1 MDRRKD
7 DGPIGTASIA
17 QESHRSNE
25 VRERTTNEAD
35 RSVAAAEAQS
45 GSAEGAPATRADSID
60 APLESKSVLL
70 GDYSADSRM
79 LLISAIACVV
89 GGLGAVL
96 AWTLDRL
103 ILLATNLFYFHRWS
117 FLPAEAM
124 NHPRSWFALFAPAVG
139 GLLVGVIAR
148 YLSPA
153 VRGHG
158 MPEAVEAVV
167 FGGAKV
173 KPRVA
178 FLKPIATA
186 ISIGSG
192 GPFGA
197 EGPVIATGGATGSL
211 IAQFLPVTEA
221 ERTVL
226 MVCGAAAGMA
236 AAFACPMS
244 AVLLAVE
251 LLLFE
256 WRPRSL
262 VPVAIACATAGALR
276 RLMLGPGPMFPMS
289 YTTAPIGHQSMLG
302 AVFLGLICAFVAVGL
317 SQAIHFVEK
326 LYEKLPIHWM
336 WYPVIGGLFV
346 GAGGLLFPQALGTG
360 YGVVGQFVND
370 DFTWRL
376 IVGVLV
382 VKVLVWIISLSSNT
396 AGGILAPLLMIGGAL
411 GAAFSHLLPQ
421 LPPGGWAVVGMTAL
435 LAAAIGAPLTSAML
449 AVELT
454 HNGGLLLPVLLACTT
469 GYAISVLLQRR
480 SMLTAGLVRGGRHL
494 SREYGVDPLEMMTVH
509 EAMHTSV
516 YALPQ
521 HATRA
526 DAVTWLKSMN
536 DRGAQAWGH
545 WQRIFPVVSSDGA
558 LVGLLTR
565 TQMIGAAEGLD
576 PVRNAEQMALP
587 LREYG
592 IPKPVALSS
601 TQTLRAAAEQMGTT
615 GLTAYPVVDHTGK
628 FAGILN
634 VSDLLQAR
642 VHTVEREGKRARV
655 LQVRWPFSKPLRAAE

>member
-1 MDRRKD
+1 MDRHETD
-7 DGPIGTASIA
+7 STSPNAALDQTPISP
-17 QESHRSNE
+17 QL
-25 VRERTTNEAD
+25 
-35 RSVAAAEAQS
+35 AEMAS
-45 GSAEGAPATRADSID
+45 GSAEASPQTSADSVD
-60 APLESKSVLL
+60 TPLAAKTALL

-79 LLISAIACVV
+79 LLVSVIASVI
-89 GGLGAVL
+89 GGLSAVL
-96 AWTLDRL
+96 AWVLIRL
-103 ILLATNLFYFHRWS
+103 IGLATNLFYFHRWS
-117 FLPAEAM
+117 FLEVDPGD
-124 NHPRSWFALFAPAVG
+124 HPRSWFAVFAPAVG

-153 VRGHG
+153 IRGHG

-192 GPFGA
+192 GPFGS
-197 EGPVIATGGATGSL
+197 EGPVIASGGATGSL

-236 AAFACPMS
+236 AAFACPLS

-262 VPVAIACATAGALR
+262 VPVAFACATAGALR
-276 RLMLGPGPMFPMS
+276 RLLLGPGPIYPMP
-289 YTTAPIGHQSMLG
+289 YTTAIVHHQSMLG
-302 AVFLGLICAFVAVGL
+302 ALFLGLLCAFVAVGL
-317 SQAIHFVEK
+317 SQAIHWVET

-336 WYPVIGGLFV
+336 WYPAIGGIFV
-346 GAGGLLFPQALGTG
+346 GLGGLIFPHALGTG
-360 YGVVGQFVND
+360 SEVVAKFVND
-370 DFTWRL
+370 DFTWKL
-376 IVGVLV
+376 IAAVLV
-382 VKVLVWIISLSSNT
+382 IKVLIWIISLSSNT
-396 AGGILAPLLMIGGAL
+396 AGGILTPLLMIGGAL

-435 LAAAIGAPLTSAML
+435 LASAIGAPLTSAML

-469 GYAISVLLQRR
+469 GYAVSVLLQKR
-480 SMLTAGLVRGGRHL
+480 SLLTAGLVRHGRHL
-494 SREYGVDPLEMMTVH
+494 SREYGVDPLELMSVQ

-516 YALPQ
+516 YALPPG
-521 HATRA
+521 ATRL
-526 DAVTWLKSMN
+526 DALTWLRKMN
-536 DRGAQAWGH
+536 ERGSDAWSH
-545 WQRIFPVVSSDGA
+545 WQRIFPVLDDTGR
-558 LVGLLTR
+558 LTGLLTR
-565 TQMIGAAEGLD
+565 RQMIMAAEGLKPGKND
-576 PVRNAEQMALP
+576 EQL
-587 LREYG
+587 
-592 IPKPVALSS
+592 ALSLRDYGVPQPVTIS
-601 TQTLRAAAEQMGTT
+601 TGATLRAAAEQMGST
-615 GLTAYPVVDHTGK
+615 GHTAYPVVDGDGK

-642 VHTVEREGKRARV
+642 VHTVEREEKRARV
-655 LQVRWPFSKPLRAAE
+655 LRVRWPFSQTDAAVRRS

>member
-1 MDRRKD
+1 MDGETPETGGRSISSSPGIAPPASEQQTT
-7 DGPIGTASIA
+7 DGPSIP
-17 QESHRSNE
+17 QS
-25 VRERTTNEAD
+25 EA
-35 RSVAAAEAQS
+35 VS
-45 GSAEGAPATRADSID
+45 GSGESSAATRADSAD
-60 APLESKSVLL
+60 APLASKSALL
-70 GDYSADSRM
+70 GDYSANSRM
-79 LLISAIACVV
+79 LLISAIAVVV

-96 AWTLDRL
+96 AWVIERL
-103 ILLATNLFYFHRWS
+103 IQLSTNLFYFHRWS
-117 FLPAEAM
+117 FQPAIAA
-124 NHPRSWFALFAPAVG
+124 NHPHGWFPFFAPIVG
-139 GLLVGVIAR
+139 GMLVGLIAR

-153 VRGHG
+153 IRGHG

-173 KPRVA
+173 QPRVA

-197 EGPVIATGGATGSL
+197 EGPVIATGGAAGSL
-211 IAQFLPVTEA
+211 IAQLLPVTEA
-221 ERTVL
+221 ERVVL
-226 MVCGAAAGMA
+226 MVCGAASGMA
-236 AAFACPMS
+236 AAFSCPMS

-262 VPVAIACATAGALR
+262 VPVAVACATAGALR
-276 RLMLGPGPMFPMS
+276 RLLLGPGPMFPMS
-289 YTTAPIGHQSMLG
+289 YTTAVMVHQSMLG
-302 AVFLGLICAFVAVGL
+302 AVFLGLLCAFVAVGL
-317 SQAIHFVEK
+317 SQAIHLTET

-336 WYPVIGGLFV
+336 WYPAIGGLFV
-346 GAGGLLFPQALGTG
+346 GLGGLIFPEALATG
-360 YGVVGQFVND
+360 YGVVSQFVND
-370 DFTWRL
+370 DFSWRL
-376 IVGVLV
+376 IEGVLV
-382 VKVLVWIISLSSNT
+382 IKVLIWILSLSSNT

-494 SREYGVDPLEMMTVH
+494 SREYGVDPLELMTVL

-516 YALPQ
+516 YALPP
-521 HATRA
+521 HATRG
-526 DAVTWLKSMN
+526 DAVVWLHTMN
-536 DRGAQAWGH
+536 DRGPSAWSH
-545 WQRIFPVVSSDGA
+545 WQRIFPIVSTEGA
-558 LVGLLTR
+558 LLGILTR
-565 TQMIGAAEGLD
+565 TQMIAAAEGLD
-576 PVRNAEQMALP
+576 PARDLEQAALP
-587 LREYG
+587 LRDYG
-592 IPKPVALSS
+592 VRKPVGLSV
-601 TQTLRAAAEQMGTT
+601 TETLRSAAEKMSAT
-615 GLTAYPVVDHTGK
+615 GLMAYPVIDRAGN

-642 VHTVEREGKRARV
+642 GQVAQRESQRTRI
-655 LQVRWPFSKPLRAAE
+655 LRIRWPFRNPDPERKA